1 MKMTQRL
8 IAFPALLATLAVLS
22 AAPATAQTGAE
33 YFHQGAQSFI
43 AEDLNSAET
52 AVRAGL
58 ESYPDDEALRELQ
71 RLIDEARQQ
80 QQQQQQQQGSNDQE
94 SSDDQQQEQEQ
105 GQQDQSEEQQG
116 DQSESDQQESE
127 DQQQEQ
133 EQQEQNPQEQ
143 EGEQSGDENE
153 EQESEG
159 TPQPEEIDPNRLSE
173 ADAERI
179 LQALANEEEQ
189 LLREV
194 QKIKGRPR
202 RVEKDW

>member
-1 MKMTQRL
+1 MMTLRPF
-8 IAFPALLATLAVLS
+8 IIPVALAVLVVLQ
-22 AAPATAQTGAE
+22 PATAIAQTGAE

-43 AEDLNSAET
+43 GEDLET
-52 AVRAGL
+52 AEASVRAGL
-58 ESYPDDEALRELQ
+58 DAYPDDESLRELQ
-71 RLIDEARQQ
+71 RLIEEAKE
-80 QQQQQQQQGSNDQE
+80 QQQQQQQQGNNDQE
-94 SSDDQQQEQEQ
+94 SSDDQQQDQEQ

-116 DQSESDQQESE
+116 DQSESEQEQSDE
-127 DQQQEQ
+127 QQQEQ
-133 EQQEQNPQEQ
+133 EEQEQNPQEQ
-143 EGEQSGDENE
+143 EGEQTGDEDQ

-159 TPQPEEIDPNRLSE
+159 APQPEEIDPNRLSE